1 MRRTTSVIAALG
13 AIFIWAG
20 SASANGNSA
29 DISGDLLDVNVGS
42 GVQTNANEWDNMF
55 DVNAGGNQ
63 LTGGGVNSNGGD
75 RTSDDVVLN
84 LGDTPLLANAAL
96 DVEVSGNSIAVGGDD
111 SSASSSL
118 GISDNS
124 GFTSNYG
131 VTAVSLNSGSA
142 ASQSVSVNVM
152 SDLSLGGAQ

>member
-20 SASANGNSA
+20 SASANGNGA

-42 GVQTNANEWDNMF
+42 GAQTNANERDNMF
-55 DVNAGGNQ
+55 DVTAGGNQ

-96 DVEVSGNSIAVGGDD
+96 DVEVSGNSVAVGGND
-111 SSASSSL
+111 SSANSSL
-118 GISDNS
+118 SVDGNS
-124 GFTSNYG
+124 GFTNNYG

>member
-20 SASANGNSA
+20 SASANGNEA
-29 DISGDLLDVNVGS
+29 DITGDLLVINVGS
-42 GVQTNANEWDNMF
+42 GNQTNANDWENMS

-63 LTGGGVNSNGGD
+63 LTGGGVNSNAGD

-96 DVEVSGNSIAVGGDD
+96 DVEVSGNSAHVAGDG
-111 SSASSSL
+111 SSANSSV
-118 GISDNS
+118 GISELS
-124 GFTSNYG
+124 GFKENYG
-131 VTAVSLNSGSA
+131 VTAVSLNSGSS

>member
-20 SASANGNSA
+20 SASANGNAA
-29 DISGDLLDVNVGS
+29 DIAGDLLDVNVGS
-42 GVQTNANEWDNMF
+42 GAQTNANEWDNMF

-152 SDLSLGGAQ
+152 SDLSLGGDQ

>member
-20 SASANGNSA
+20 SASADGNSA
-29 DISGDLLDVNVGS
+29 DITGDLLDVNVGS
-42 GVQTNANEWDNMF
+42 GNQTNANDWEEMF

-63 LTGGGVNSNGGD
+63 LTGGGVNSNAGD
-75 RTSDDVVLN
+75 RSSDDVVLN

-96 DVEVSGNSIAVGGDD
+96 DVEVSGNSVAVGGDD
-111 SSASSSL
+111 SSANSSL
-118 GISDNS
+118 GVSENS
-124 GFTSNYG
+124 GFTNNYG

>member
-29 DISGDLLDVNVGS
+29 DITGDLLDVNVGS
-42 GVQTNANEWDNMF
+42 GNQTNANDWEEMF

-63 LTGGGVNSNGGD
+63 LTGGGVNSNAGD
-75 RTSDDVVLN
+75 RSSDDVVLN

-96 DVEVSGNSIAVGGDD
+96 DVAVSGNSTSVGGDD
-111 SSASSSL
+111 SSANSSI
-118 GISDNS
+118 GISDLS
-124 GFTSNYG
+124 GFTENYG

>member
-42 GVQTNANEWDNMF
+42 GAQTNANEWDNMF

-96 DVEVSGNSIAVGGDD
+96 DVEVSGNSVAVGGND
-111 SSASSSL
+111 SSANSSL
-118 GISDNS
+118 SVDGSS
-124 GFTSNYG
+124 GFTNNYG